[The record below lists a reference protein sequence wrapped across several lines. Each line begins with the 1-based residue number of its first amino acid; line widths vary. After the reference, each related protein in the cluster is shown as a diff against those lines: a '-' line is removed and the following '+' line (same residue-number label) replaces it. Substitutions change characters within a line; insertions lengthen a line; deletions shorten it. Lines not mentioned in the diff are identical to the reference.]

1 MKLLGKLKT
10 YESKEID
17 NSYVSI
23 GFECMER
30 GVINPDKCYDLLGKS
45 GIKYARCQTGWA
57 LCEKEKGI
65 YNFDWLDSIVEN
77 LTSRGVIPWFSVS
90 YGNPIYMKDAPN
102 PTAVGCVPIYYGE
115 ETTQAWCNY
124 VKEIA
129 KRYKDVVKHYEI
141 WNEPDLNHFWYP
153 KTPNGKDYGEFVK
166 LTGSAIREMNKD
178 AKIGTVVASP
188 YNFEYIDDMLNCFD
202 KNDINFFCYHAYTT
216 APEFRFPALIK
227 ALRNKLDSRGLC
239 DVELWQGESGYP
251 SWAYENHWLVK
262 SGCNNETPQAVFL
275 LRRYFIDIYYGVKRG
290 SFFQIADMW
299 ERQYE
304 KAKEI
309 LQKPAAHGILN
320 GNTYTPKK
328 SYFAIS
334 NLSTIMSGDF
344 KPSDNYSTIEAHTKN
359 HAEFISAIAMSF
371 EKDGCPLYAYY
382 IPSELDRN
390 TDYDFAAKLTV
401 DKGLNEPVIIDLYTG
416 DVFEI
421 DSDFG
426 VSTGLTYY
434 DNLPIKNYPLII
446 TDKSV
451 IETK

>member
-30 GVINPDKCYDLLGKS
+30 GVINPDKCYDLLGES

-57 LCEKEKGI
+57 KCEEEKGV

-216 APEFRFPALIK
+216 APEFRFQTLIK
-227 ALRNKLDSRGLC
+227 TLRNKLDSRGMC

-262 SGCNNETPQAVFL
+262 SGCNN
-275 LRRYFIDIYYGVKRG
+275 
-290 SFFQIADMW
+290 
-299 ERQYE
+299 
-304 KAKEI
+304 
-309 LQKPAAHGILN
+309 
-320 GNTYTPKK
+320 
-328 SYFAIS
+328 
-334 NLSTIMSGDF
+334 
-344 KPSDNYSTIEAHTKN
+344 
-359 HAEFISAIAMSF
+359 
-371 EKDGCPLYAYY
+371 
-382 IPSELDRN
+382 
-390 TDYDFAAKLTV
+390 
-401 DKGLNEPVIIDLYTG
+401 
-416 DVFEI
+416 
-421 DSDFG
+421 
-426 VSTGLTYY
+426 
-434 DNLPIKNYPLII
+434 
-446 TDKSV
+446 
-451 IETK
+451 